1 MGTAAQSRSASNK
14 PMPRKARKNRPW
26 FRAAIVCLVLL
37 LAIPALE
44 VLVVRFFNPPITT
57 LMIFRQIEA
66 MITKRYRGEIHYRW
80 IPLDRVPD
88 SFLDGVWQ
96 MEDSRFF
103 THEGF
108 DWIEMEKAIQR
119 AEQKHRPIQ
128 GVSTITNQCARSLF
142 LWQGRS
148 WIRKG
153 LEAYFTFLMEHLLSK
168 ERILELYVNVIEL
181 GDGIYGIEEAARH
194 YYGVPAAQLTR
205 SQCAMLAAMLPF
217 PRGWDPH
224 NPSPRLHAR
233 YQIVLRRM
241 NAGGSIERKLGD
253 ER

>member
-1 MGTAAQSRSASNK
+1 
-14 PMPRKARKNRPW
+14 MPRKTRKNRPW
-26 FRAAIVCLVLL
+26 FRAAIVCLALL
-37 LAIPALE
+37 LTVPVLE
-44 VLVVRFFNPPITT
+44 VALVRFFNPPITT
-57 LMIFRQIEA
+57 LMVFRRIEA
-66 MITKRYRGEIHYRW
+66 LFTKKYRGEIHYRW

-88 SFLDGVWQ
+88 SFLDAVWQ

-108 DWIEMEKAIQR
+108 DWIEMEKAINR
-119 AEQKHRPIQ
+119 AEEKHRPVR

-153 LEAYFTFLMEHLLSK
+153 LEAYFTFLMEHLLNK
-168 ERILELYVNVIEL
+168 ERILELYVNVIEM
-181 GDGIYGIEEAARH
+181 GDGIYGIEEAAHH
-194 YYGVPAAQLTR
+194 YYGVAAAQLTR

-224 NPSPRLHAR
+224 NPTPRLHAR

-241 NAGGSIERKLGD
+241 NEGGSIERKLGV